1 LHTINRVSLDPLSD
15 EVLIA
20 KVVQGDKDAL
30 ETLYDRHAAIVLGV
44 CLKLIEDRTTA
55 ERVLQEVFWQVW
67 QRPATYQPQ
76 NGPFTGW
83 LFRITRELT
92 REVIRKTE

>member
-1 LHTINRVSLDPLSD
+1 LHTPHRVSPGSLSD

-20 KVVQGDKDAL
+20 KVAQGDKDAL
-30 ETLYDRHAAIVLGV
+30 ETLYDRHAALVLGV
-44 CLKLIEDRTTA
+44 CLRLIEDRPTA
-55 ERVLQEVFWQVW
+55 EHVLQEIFWQVW
-67 QRPATYQPQ
+67 QRSATYQPQ
-76 NGPFTGW
+76 NGPFKGW